1 MIDYSN
7 YNFVHEAVLYET
19 IDKYEEQGIKHPFF
33 IPVLVPLETE
43 EGKTININKS
53 NIYNKDLQWLSTYT
67 MTSERTIDLYLPKYL
82 MMDYPKKYIPKGTK
96 FLVVFVG
103 GNLNNCKIIGRCY
116 DEYEEQ

>member
-19 IDKYEEQGIKHPFF
+19 IDKYEEQGVKHPFF

-116 DEYEEQ
+116 DEYEE

>member
-19 IDKYEEQGIKHPFF
+19 IDKYEEQGVKHPFF